1 VGAIDDSV
9 STDTSE
15 LQEEEGKKPGIFD
28 KLARVG
34 DVSGYYIDF

>member
-1 VGAIDDSV
+1 MGAIVDSV
-9 STDTSE
+9 STDTGE
-15 LQEEEGKKPGIFD
+15 IQDEEGKKPGIFD